1 MKKNR
6 KNSNNINEQIPLT
19 GKLEHLLGRV
29 DVFKKMCRMLEMKR
43 KQFLENHWKRYEKV
57 IPRQQFLHLMMV
69 RHSLPCNL
77 NRIVQIT
84 GMTSAGA
91 SIFVDKMVKYGAL
104 ERHEDVTDRRNVII
118 SFTLHVQ
125 TVIERIDDRLDKYIF
140 QYFSDCTPEELKT
153 LEDASRLVCRVLD
166 SKKESEE

>member
-57 IPRQQFLHLMMV
+57 IPRQQFLHLM
-69 RHSLPCNL
+69 
-77 NRIVQIT
+77 I
-84 GMTSAGA
+84 
-91 SIFVDKMVKYGAL
+91 
-104 ERHEDVTDRRNVII
+104 
-118 SFTLHVQ
+118 
-125 TVIERIDDRLDKYIF
+125 
-140 QYFSDCTPEELKT
+140 
-153 LEDASRLVCRVLD
+153 
-166 SKKESEE
+166 

>member
-1 MKKNR
+1 
-6 KNSNNINEQIPLT
+6 
-19 GKLEHLLGRV
+19 
-29 DVFKKMCRMLEMKR
+29 
-43 KQFLENHWKRYEKV
+43 
-57 IPRQQFLHLMMV
+57 
-69 RHSLPCNL
+69 
-77 NRIVQIT
+77 
-84 GMTSAGA
+84 
-91 SIFVDKMVKYGAL
+91 MVKYGAL